1 MEYSNG
7 NPLNLSALKE
17 ELKETETK
25 SNEKDICIFFSFDL
39 VGSTKLKTIEKDNW
53 ASIIFKFYNLI
64 YTELRNDI
72 SQIAVWK
79 YVGDEILLYISL
91 KDLSSETLYKIPKDI
106 FDIQRKVSKKL
117 NDSNDSIEK
126 NASID
131 IKSTIWIAGVKTV
144 QSQKNNEPFIITD
157 KIYRNLKVNLSIAGS
172 STVIDFLGTD
182 IDTGFRVAKYAYH
195 NKVIL
200 SSDFAYLL
208 YCMEKPSELS
218 KIDDKLKIVS
228 YEQLKGIWDDKY
240 YPIIW
245 YYPNWKSAKNDFS
258 YAEHK
263 ENYIVSNILSKRYL
277 SITILD
283 KIYNEIKEVD
293 YIKDFIKEC
302 KQMLSYNEREIV

>member
-1 MEYSNG
+1 
-7 NPLNLSALKE
+7 
-17 ELKETETK
+17 
-25 SNEKDICIFFSFDL
+25 
-39 VGSTKLKTIEKDNW
+39 
-53 ASIIFKFYNLI
+53 
-64 YTELRNDI
+64 
-72 SQIAVWK
+72 
-79 YVGDEILLYISL
+79 
-91 KDLSSETLYKIPKDI
+91 
-106 FDIQRKVSKKL
+106 
-117 NDSNDSIEK
+117 
-126 NASID
+126 
-131 IKSTIWIAGVKTV
+131 
-144 QSQKNNEPFIITD
+144 
-157 KIYRNLKVNLSIAGS
+157 
-172 STVIDFLGTD
+172 
-182 IDTGFRVAKYAYH
+182 
-195 NKVIL
+195 
-200 SSDFAYLL
+200 
-208 YCMEKPSELS
+208 MEKPSELS